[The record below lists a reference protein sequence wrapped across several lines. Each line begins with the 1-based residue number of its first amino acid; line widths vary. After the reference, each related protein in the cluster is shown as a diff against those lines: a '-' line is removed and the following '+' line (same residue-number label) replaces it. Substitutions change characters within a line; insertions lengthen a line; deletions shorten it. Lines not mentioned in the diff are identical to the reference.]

1 MSRTY
6 LRYEPDLACGVIATN
21 GGCAA
26 HPSGQKLFV
35 AAHDSINVWSTTN
48 GMRLS
53 YYESCLDASINVIIH
68 HSRKNVA
75 AVGMSNGRVLA
86 FDTDLPMVNLTHSF
100 LPSNSAITALSF
112 SDDGLFLFA
121 GTASSEIFVHDLVE
135 GSITS
140 KLTGGHSGPIT
151 RIATM
156 GTKYLLSASRDMLVV
171 LWDLS
176 TRAKLQTLV
185 ECNTEVRAL
194 CVYIEKKMSSSD
206 STQASESRP
215 RKREKIDKELRT
227 DKPVI
232 PNHTMQPDSVV
243 DSQSDEP
250 YTWFVF
256 VGCADNSIHA
266 WSTHALPPMRTI
278 LEILSEI
285 TEPNSLAFKYLALLY
300 RLGHHPD
307 SQDSNAP
314 VIASDLSNALNDDR
328 ARMIQNVDTIQE
340 AKALL
345 DSDGKLLKYMG
356 RMDKTSTEPTVSIKL
371 VQTQL
376 GAKPGEIVLALLV
389 VSTKS
394 VELYRVGSMEHVF
407 KAAKRRLQKY
417 ARQKVEKLLAACKID
432 KEAAQYEVEDTM
444 KPHLLSESAVL
455 LKSTS
460 RAVQTNDFLTSS
472 LLIKSPYGEKLI
484 DAAWIPKQNSVCLV
498 SSLNFLKIFRV
509 LVRDAANAAV
519 KGVTAGGSGRGTEAL
534 RDSFYT
540 YEETLEIALQGHR
553 HVIHHASLSS
563 DDTIVATCSQ
573 GEVKL
578 WNIRKFICITTISLP
593 KTMKTPTRVVILAGN
608 KYSVVAD
615 SGGILGLINN
625 IAAEV
630 VDLVDAHAKRITD
643 LQLSGGQLISS
654 SEDGFVKF
662 WSFGV
667 TEDGGVS
674 LNLEREFDAGHSVD
688 VIRIDSP
695 QKHILCALYDNTVR
709 IYFLDTL
716 RFKLV
721 LYGHSMPITSMALSS
736 TAEKLVTCS
745 LDKTIRIWGLNFG
758 ECQKLIRFDSPFTDI
773 QFIRDTRLGLAASRD
788 GRLSYWDLDSFLLIS
803 ILGEGRSGSYFS
815 RGHFGECTSLCVSS
829 AGRFVISVGHDK
841 AIRQWI
847 QTDDLINV
855 RLEEQ
860 KRLHE
865 AMTKEE
871 EKTLGWEDPSKLQ
884 ASRDGKNAGDIL
896 MEAVMLVSNELAS
909 RPESKSCNDPT
920 SHLATYGKPPLEY
933 LLSVMRTEI
942 RHEVLLDALSS
953 ITVESARTLLDLL
966 SQMLDQKYQPADF
979 IVRCATFLI
988 TRYFAKAANTQ
999 GLAVLIRKAQKLIH
1013 ETLRKQ
1019 EEEARTALGCL
1030 EIMRSLEEGLTQ

>member
-6 LRYEPDLACGVIATN
+6 LRYEPDLVCGVIATN
-21 GGCAA
+21 GGCAV

-68 HSRKNVA
+68 HPRKNVA
-75 AVGMSNGRVLA
+75 AAGMSNGRVLV

-100 LPSNSAITALSF
+100 LPSNAAVTSLGF
-112 SDDGLFLFA
+112 SDDGLLLFA
-121 GTASSEIFVHDLVE
+121 GTVSSEIFVHDLVE
-135 GSITS
+135 GSIAY

-151 RIATM
+151 QIATM
-156 GTKYLLSASRDMLVV
+156 GTKHLLSTSRDMLVV
-171 LWDLS
+171 LWDLD
-176 TRAKLQTLV
+176 TQTKLQTLT
-185 ECNTEVRAL
+185 ECNSEVRAL
-194 CVYIEKKMSSSD
+194 CVYIEKDINGSNNI
-206 STQASESRP
+206 QASESWP
-215 RKREKIDKELRT
+215 KGREKIEKELRT
-227 DKPVI
+227 DKQVTPT
-232 PNHTMQPDSVV
+232 HTMQSGNIV
-243 DSQSDEP
+243 DSQDDEP
-250 YTWFVF
+250 YIWFVF

-266 WSTHALPPMRTI
+266 WSTHSLPPAKTI
-278 LEILSEI
+278 IEILSEI
-285 TEPNSLAFKYLALLY
+285 TEPNSLAFKYLTLLHK
-300 RLGHHPD
+300 LGYHPD
-307 SQDSNAP
+307 NQGSNVP

-328 ARMIQNVDTIQE
+328 ARVIQNVDTAQE

-345 DSDGKLLKYMG
+345 DSDSKLLKYMG
-356 RMDKTSTEPTVSIKL
+356 RMDKTSTESTVSITL

-376 GAKPGEIVLALLV
+376 GAKPGEVVLGLLV
-389 VSTKS
+389 ISTKS
-394 VELYRVGSMEHVF
+394 VELYRIGSMVNVL

-417 ARQKVEKLLAACKID
+417 ARQKVEKLLATCKID
-432 KEAAQYEVEDTM
+432 KEATQYDVEGTM

-460 RAVQTNDFLTSS
+460 RAIQTSDFLTSS
-472 LLIKSPYGEKLI
+472 LFIKSIYGEKLI
-484 DAAWIPKQNSVCLV
+484 DAVWIPKQNSICLV
-498 SSLNFLKIFRV
+498 SSLNFLKLFRV
-509 LVRDAANAAV
+509 LVRDAANATV
-519 KGVTAGGSGRGTEAL
+519 KGAAAGGAGAGTEAL

-540 YEETLEIALQGHR
+540 CEETLEVALQGHR

-593 KTMKTPTRVVILAGN
+593 KAMKTPTRVVILAGN

-615 SGGILGLINN
+615 SGGVLGLINN
-625 IAAEV
+625 VAAEV

-643 LQLSGGQLISS
+643 LQLAGGQLISG

-667 TEDGGVS
+667 TKDGGIS
-674 LNLEREFDAGHSVD
+674 LNLEREFDAGHSVG
-688 VIRIDSP
+688 VIRVDSL

-803 ILGEGRSGSYFS
+803 VLGEGRSGSYFS
-815 RGHFGECTSLCVSS
+815 RGHFGECTSLCVSN
-829 AGRFVISVGHDK
+829 AGRFVISVGYDK

-847 QTDDLINV
+847 QTDDLVNV

-865 AMTKEE
+865 AMTREE
-871 EKTLGWEDPSKLQ
+871 ENTLGWEDPSKLQ
-884 ASRDGKNAGDIL
+884 ASRDGKNAGDVL
-896 MEAVMLVSNELAS
+896 MEAIMLVNNELTS
-909 RPESKSCNDPT
+909 KPESKSCNSPT
-920 SHLATYGKPPLEY
+920 SHLATYGKPPLDY

-999 GLAVLIRKAQKLIH
+999 GLAVLIKKTQKLIH

-1030 EIMRSLEEGLTQ
+1030 EIMRSLAEGLTQ